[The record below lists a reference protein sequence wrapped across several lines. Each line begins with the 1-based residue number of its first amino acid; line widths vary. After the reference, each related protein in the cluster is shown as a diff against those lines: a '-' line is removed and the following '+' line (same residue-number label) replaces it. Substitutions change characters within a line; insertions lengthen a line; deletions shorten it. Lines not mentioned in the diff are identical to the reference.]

1 MFMDLFN
8 ILTMIVGLALFLFG
22 LSVMGTGL
30 EKSAGNRLKSL
41 LGKMTTTKW
50 NGFLLG
56 LGVTAI
62 IQSSS
67 ATTVIVVGFVNSSIM
82 SLKQAINIIMG
93 ANVGTTVTSWL
104 LSLSG
109 LEGDNIFVKM
119 FKPTSFTPILAL
131 IGIIFFMFLKNQK
144 KKDIGM
150 ILLGFSV
157 LIFGMDAM
165 STAVKPLAEVEAF
178 RNILL
183 MFSNPFLGVLAG
195 AVLTGIIQSSSASVG
210 ILQALSAT
218 GQVTIGSAIPIIMGQ
233 NIGTCVTALIS
244 SVGTNKNARRAAF
257 VHLYFNIIGTLI
269 FLILFTILNS
279 VFKFAFVSLAANQ
292 FIIAVV
298 HTSFNILSTALLFPF
313 GGLLEKLAYKTVKD
327 NDKEDKSILLDT
339 RLFSTPSIAINRSR
353 TVTGEM
359 ADIVRDCMRQAMDI
373 LFDYREDVATQVREA
388 EAKTDMYEDMLG
400 TYLVKLSG
408 HSMAIEDSTEA
419 AKLLYLIGEFERIS
433 DYAVNVVNSSLEM
446 YEKKMQFSQPAQN
459 ELKTMMLAVDEII
472 AISFASFKEND
483 IRLAASAEPLEQ
495 VIDDLK
501 SRLKKNHISRLQCNE
516 CTIEMGFVFSDLITV
531 LERTADHCSNIAGCV
546 IEMSHKSM
554 DMHDYFDKLKRQ
566 PDDNYIRQYNEYL
579 KKYSIG
585 V

>member
-8 ILTMIVGLALFLFG
+8 ILTMIGGLALFLFG

>member
-1 MFMDLFN
+1 
-8 ILTMIVGLALFLFG
+8 
-22 LSVMGTGL
+22 
-30 EKSAGNRLKSL
+30 
-41 LGKMTTTKW
+41 
-50 NGFLLG
+50 
-56 LGVTAI
+56 
-62 IQSSS
+62 
-67 ATTVIVVGFVNSSIM
+67 
-82 SLKQAINIIMG
+82 
-93 ANVGTTVTSWL
+93 
-104 LSLSG
+104 
-109 LEGDNIFVKM
+109 
-119 FKPTSFTPILAL
+119 
-131 IGIIFFMFLKNQK
+131 
-144 KKDIGM
+144 M

-459 ELKTMMLAVDEII
+459 ELK
-472 AISFASFKEND
+472 
-483 IRLAASAEPLEQ
+483 P
-495 VIDDLK
+495 
-501 SRLKKNHISRLQCNE
+501 
-516 CTIEMGFVFSDLITV
+516 
-531 LERTADHCSNIAGCV
+531 
-546 IEMSHKSM
+546 
-554 DMHDYFDKLKRQ
+554 
-566 PDDNYIRQYNEYL
+566 
-579 KKYSIG
+579 
-585 V
+585 

>member
-1 MFMDLFN
+1 
-8 ILTMIVGLALFLFG
+8 
-22 LSVMGTGL
+22 
-30 EKSAGNRLKSL
+30 
-41 LGKMTTTKW
+41 
-50 NGFLLG
+50 
-56 LGVTAI
+56 
-62 IQSSS
+62 
-67 ATTVIVVGFVNSSIM
+67 
-82 SLKQAINIIMG
+82 
-93 ANVGTTVTSWL
+93 
-104 LSLSG
+104 
-109 LEGDNIFVKM
+109 
-119 FKPTSFTPILAL
+119 
-131 IGIIFFMFLKNQK
+131 
-144 KKDIGM
+144 M

>member
-1 MFMDLFN
+1 MDLFN
-8 ILTMIVGLALFLFG
+8 ILTMIGGLALFLFG

-446 YEKKMQFSQPAQN
+446 YEKKMQLSQPAQN

>member
-1 MFMDLFN
+1 MDLFN
-8 ILTMIVGLALFLFG
+8 ILTMIGGLALFLFG

>member
-1 MFMDLFN
+1 
-8 ILTMIVGLALFLFG
+8 
-22 LSVMGTGL
+22 
-30 EKSAGNRLKSL
+30 

-292 FIIAVV
+292 FIIAVI

>member
-1 MFMDLFN
+1 
-8 ILTMIVGLALFLFG
+8 MIGGLALFLFG